1 MNVSLPRLAVHGCQN
16 VLAAWKDDGVIS
28 NWGTQY
34 NSKIQLVNDL
44 IVLIKKN
51 VQRTSIVHFSV
62 HSGAGFFSL
71 SCQHPMK
78 NRRNRNEWERY
89 FIGLHYIIQLV
100 WHNFDWK
107 DALSL
112 SLSLFNQLFSTS
124 SQSQRIRLIEFFS
137 NEIMEI
143 KFEDVQATH
152 KLICRVQTAL
162 LLHSEIDLFMCQIDS
177 IRAAPFN
184 VTLMHLTNRKEC

>member
-78 NRRNRNEWERY
+78 NRRNRNE
-89 FIGLHYIIQLV
+89 
-100 WHNFDWK
+100 
-107 DALSL
+107 
-112 SLSLFNQLFSTS
+112 
-124 SQSQRIRLIEFFS
+124 
-137 NEIMEI
+137 
-143 KFEDVQATH
+143 
-152 KLICRVQTAL
+152 
-162 LLHSEIDLFMCQIDS
+162 
-177 IRAAPFN
+177 
-184 VTLMHLTNRKEC
+184 